1 MKSILKQSVGL
12 DCSKD
17 ELVVCFHQLTGE
29 MDVVCKATEVFANNE
44 KGFKR
49 LLKWSGKLASK
60 DCDPLFV
67 VEATG
72 VYHERLAHFLFDH
85 LCAVSIVLPNKA
97 RHFAQTLSVK
107 TVTDKVASK
116 TLSLMGIEKKL
127 DHWQKP
133 DEVYTHLRQLTRE
146 REQLIDQR
154 TISKNQLHAEQH
166 QAFESKPTIKRHKAL
181 IRLFDLQI
189 EEIEKEMGELINKH
203 PELKKRLNHVC
214 STPGIGLITAT
225 TIIAETS
232 GFNLI
237 RNAKQLVSYAGLDV
251 VDKQSGTSVRGKP
264 HISGKGNS
272 HIRKCLFFPSFNA
285 VRYIPALRKLHQ
297 RIVDKNGIKMK
308 AYTAVMRKLL
318 VITYVLWK
326 NEKDF
331 DKNFQKSNPAKFLEQ
346 PQIEAALTEL
356 DRVRS

>member
-1 MKSILKQSVGL
+1 MKSILKQSVGI

-17 ELVVCFHQLTGE
+17 ELVVCFHQLTVAME
-29 MDVVCKATEVFANNE
+29 VVCKATEVFTNNE
-44 KGFKR
+44 RGFKH
-49 LLKWSGKLASK
+49 LFKWSHKLASK
-60 DCDPLFV
+60 DCDLLFV

-85 LCAVSIVLPNKA
+85 QCRVSIVLPNKA
-97 RHFAQTLSVK
+97 KHFAQTLSVK

-127 DHWQKP
+127 DLWQKP
-133 DEVYTHLRQLTRE
+133 DEVYEQLRQLTRE

-166 QAFESKPTIKRHKAL
+166 QAHQSKPGIRRLKAL
-181 IRLFDLQI
+181 IRLFDSQI
-189 EEIEKEMGELINKH
+189 EEVEKEMTALINKH
-203 PELKKRLNHVC
+203 PELKKKMNHLC
-214 STPGIGLITAT
+214 SVPGIGLITAT
-225 TIIAETS
+225 TLIAETH
-232 GFNLI
+232 GFHLI

-272 HIRKCLFFPSFNA
+272 HIRKCLYFPAFNA
-285 VRYIPALRKLHQ
+285 VRYIPVWQKLYQ
-297 RIVDKNGIKMK
+297 RLVDKNGVKMK

-326 NEKDF
+326 KQEDF
-331 DKNFQKSNPAKFLEQ
+331 DKNYQQSNTIKFLEQ
-346 PQIEAALTEL
+346 PQTEAALTEL